1 MKIFI
6 VTGEKSG
13 DIHASNLVREIK
25 DVILQA
31 WGGDRLI
38 KEGVNVIKH
47 INSIAFMGFWEVF
60 KNIFTI
66 KNNFKLCKSNII
78 DFNPDLIVL
87 VDFAGFNL
95 RIAEFPEGMR
105 LKHLGIVG
113 LLGGIGFT
121 MSLFLIEMALS
132 GNLAAIKTAKM
143 AILSSSFAS
152 ALLGCA
158 FMKSLPEY
166 HYKKK

>member
-1 MKIFI
+1 MAPIHSKAPPEHEGQS
-6 VTGEKSG
+6 VTLL
-13 DIHASNLVREIK
+13 DHLIHAWSPWTTLLVMPLFALANTAVLI
-25 DVILQA
+25 
-31 WGGDRLI
+31 DRAVF
-38 KEGVNVIKH
+38 G
-47 INSIAFMGFWEVF
+47 SIMTTPIGQG
-60 KNIFTI
+60 IFFGLMLGKPI
-66 KNNFKLCKSNII
+66 GI
-78 DFNPDLIVL
+78 
-87 VDFAGFNL
+87 AGISWLAINL
-95 RIAEFPEGMR
+95 RIAKFPEGMS

-158 FMKSLPEY
+158 FMKGLPEY